1 LKMTEQ
7 MITPP
12 ELTPEAKASAAR
24 IAGRALT
31 RHVREPLDAYNYL
44 AQIFSNP
51 KYDGAFRRLLLS
63 HLPPDLVEAYK
74 ADEEQR
80 AKEKAEQEARCKAQ
94 EAERKRQL
102 EERLEYRRQHADRWI
117 WGGTI
122 DRGIAVYDSGH
133 REYDREVI
141 WTCPVCRTQEER
153 DAKVAKWI
161 RGRESDEIGDITRH
175 VNESRVEEE
184 VDESEYSA
192 WSEEDWEERLTQEI
206 SDSALLEDFEP
217 GNSWNQDYE
226 FEGWDREVEDD
237 PKRLIVAIQEALADN
252 EIGGTLS
259 KDNRVLALQKC
270 LNEVAAEE
278 GRREQ
283 LAAKQSH

>member
-1 LKMTEQ
+1 MIVVIVSMT
-7 MITPP
+7 
-12 ELTPEAKASAAR
+12 
-24 IAGRALT
+24 
-31 RHVREPLDAYNYL
+31 V
-44 AQIFSNP
+44 
-51 KYDGAFRRLLLS
+51 
-63 HLPPDLVEAYK
+63 
-74 ADEEQR
+74 
-80 AKEKAEQEARCKAQ
+80 
-94 EAERKRQL
+94 
-102 EERLEYRRQHADRWI
+102 
-117 WGGTI
+117 
-122 DRGIAVYDSGH
+122 
-133 REYDREVI
+133 EVI

-175 VNESRVEEE
+175 VNECKFEDEEPDEDGNCEHEPDEDGNYSVEAL
-184 VDESEYSA
+184 SE
-192 WSEEDWEERLTQEI
+192 EI
-206 SDSALLEDFEP
+206 SDSALVEAYFEP

-237 PKRLIVAIQEALADN
+237 PERLIVAIQEALVDN

-259 KDNRVLALQKC
+259 KDNRVFALQKC